1 MKRRELLTMT
11 AMSPWL
17 GACAGTPGGAGG
29 SDVRGIG
36 MVVEDS
42 LAYGASEKK
51 GVMGFSD
58 TGRQLFAHAGLTA
71 RGGGT
76 SGSGGATIPRWVR
89 VTWREGPGIDMDWKT
104 GGWVGGTVVGDYTVP
119 VLERIPPQ
127 AFDLARAG
135 KKRPLVLRF
144 RIRDDGVDFGWMVR
158 LQDGVPFE
166 ELMRGGDF

>member
-1 MKRRELLTMT
+1 MT
-11 AMSPWL
+11 PCRALISAKPRYLMGRWC
-17 GACAGTPGGAGG
+17 AKAGTSIRKPF
-29 SDVRGIG
+29 S
-36 MVVEDS
+36 
-42 LAYGASEKK
+42 ASRRTLDQFLSAWLSSIRP
-51 GVMGFSD
+51 FSD
-58 TGRQLFAHAGLTA
+58 
-71 RGGGT
+71 
-76 SGSGGATIPRWVR
+76 S
-89 VTWREGPGIDMDWKT
+89 

-166 ELMRGGDF
+166 VLMRGGDF